1 MTTTPPHPRTPDGA
15 LVRLAVDGDAWAEGI
30 PPVPHGS
37 DITVTF
43 TDADAALVHGDA
55 LSLLG
60 YRVLGVQAHA
70 AATAAVAD
78 FLVPQRI
85 LEQHTTWW
93 RALTDQADRAFSLA
107 LGPVLASL
115 ADVLRAHLE
124 PVRETA

>member
-1 MTTTPPHPRTPDGA
+1 VAISGE
-15 LVRLAVDGDAWAEGI
+15 AWAEGI
-30 PPVPHGS
+30 PPVPEGS

-43 TDADAALVHGDA
+43 TDPDASLVHGDA
-55 LSLLG
+55 LALLG

-70 AATAAVAD
+70 AARGPVAD
-78 FLVPQRI
+78 FLVPQHA

-93 RALTDQADRAFSLA
+93 RALADQSERAFSLA

-115 ADVLRAHLE
+115 EEVLRAHLE